1 MSVDIKYSSTF
12 DMLNQAVHSLN
23 MCNLKFYEGNIVTM
37 MHFKTSCVV
46 WPVIRICFQ
55 DTDSAIWVG
64 GGYELNMTPLEKH

>member
-23 MCNLKFYEGNIVTM
+23 MCNLTM
-37 MHFKTSCVV
+37 KEILSQWCISKQVALYDPLYGYVFN
-46 WPVIRICFQ
+46 
-55 DTDSAIWVG
+55 DSAIWVW